1 LPEIPVNLARWRLT
15 DEGAAR
21 REPGGALN
29 LSTPGHTNSSNP
41 KHLSWNEFLISGLVT
56 AWFGQGSAM
65 AQRFQPR
72 RSEEFERIWLSAL
85 VEAMDEV
92 SCLGPRDKRCDRA
105 LLDAVIAQLAGP
117 APIYLCGPQD
127 SA

>member
-1 LPEIPVNLARWRLT
+1 LPEIPVNPARWRLT

-29 LSTPGHTNSSNP
+29 LLIPGHTNSSNP
-41 KHLSWNEFLISGLVT
+41 KHVSRNKLLISGLVA
-56 AWFGQGSAM
+56 AWFGQGNAM
-65 AQRFQPR
+65 VRRFQPR

-92 SCLGPRDKRCDRA
+92 SCLRSRDKRCDGA

-117 APIYLCGPQD
+117 APTYLCGPQN